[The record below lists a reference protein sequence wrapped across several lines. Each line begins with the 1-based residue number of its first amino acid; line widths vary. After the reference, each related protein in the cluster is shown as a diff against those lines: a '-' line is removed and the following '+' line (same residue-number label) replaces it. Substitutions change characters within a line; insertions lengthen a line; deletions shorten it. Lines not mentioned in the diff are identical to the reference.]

1 MGGCALNFTCEVIP
15 ATQQGRV
22 RALSG
27 QDTRNHKTLP
37 PAVPAV
43 IHLHAL
49 SGMCGREPDAD
60 SLLAALP
67 NRGERGGLSHRSSW
81 ISQLPMHSEDH
92 PIILITW
99 THPLALGDSL
109 LGTGT
114 TIMNPSWRLLVYRG

>member
-1 MGGCALNFTCEVIP
+1 MTPLCPDARSKCLDHRKPGFPPEVREVGGCALNFTREVIP

-60 SLLAALP
+60 SLLAALYP
-67 NRGERGGLSHRSSW
+67 IGEREG
-81 ISQLPMHSEDH
+81 
-92 PIILITW
+92 
-99 THPLALGDSL
+99 A
-109 LGTGT
+109 
-114 TIMNPSWRLLVYRG
+114 